1 MADYQTW
8 DAGGETIAIRKD
20 LRVPMRDGVELAADA
35 YHGVEDKPRPALVA
49 LSPYG
54 KELQAMALTMPPQR
68 RPSPMW
74 DGCIE
79 AGDIA
84 RVVKEDYV
92 HVIGDLRGS
101 GDSGG
106 EHIGNYNAGGV
117 PLGQDAYDFIEWV
130 AAQPWCDGN
139 VGMIGISYFGSMQ
152 VLAAAERPPSLK
164 AIFVSGG
171 HYDFYETTYH
181 GGIMWFMPRAAREG
195 RGGDSGWAFTDRIKS
210 RMLETYSPEE
220 IKERVAERPP
230 SLKAIFVSGGHYDFY
245 ETTYHGGIMWFM
257 PRAAREGRGGDSGW
271 AFTDRIKSRMLETY
285 SPEEIKERVAK
296 RLQDPDVAAWPNL
309 VHVLNYPKNHE
320 AWFDIV
326 INELDGEWYEERN
339 PINLAENIDIPVY
352 LQIDQGR
359 GWTLDGHIE
368 LFNALKG
375 PKKLD
380 IGPYPPMQSRPWVE
394 EHDKMFRWYEYWL
407 KGVDN
412 GIMDEPA
419 VSVFVEGSREHV
431 TGDQWPPKD
440 AEYTSLYLRPRG
452 KLSYEAEPMG
462 AEYAAPDGFYQA
474 PLTVTDK
481 VEMLSWSTAP
491 FEEPTEMIG
500 TGAAHL
506 FAEIDQDD
514 TNFILRL
521 WDEAPGGNRQLIT
534 TGYLKASHRELDD
547 RTTEGNPYHPHTR
560 AVPVEPGKIEEYV
573 LRLYP
578 CAATFKPG
586 HRLTVELSNNEPL
599 ADAHNA
605 LLPPDAF
612 HLPVGRPVTH
622 KVYRDAT
629 HPSRL
634 VLPFTTRKAAEKM
647 RAT

>member
-1 MADYQTW
+1 MADIRRL
-8 DAGGETIAIRKD
+8 DAGGQTIAVRKD
-20 LRVPMRDGVELAADA
+20 LRVPMRDGVTLAADV
-35 YHGVEDKPRPALVA
+35 YSGVEEKPRPALVA

-54 KELQAMALTMPPQR
+54 KELQALALTMPPQR

-84 RVVKEDYV
+84 RVVAEDYV

-101 GDSGG
+101 GASDG

-130 AAQPWCDGN
+130 AEQPWCDGN

-152 VLAAAERPPSLK
+152 VIAAAERPPSLK

-181 GGIMWFMPRAAREG
+181 GGVMWFMPRAAREG

-210 RMLETYSPEE
+210 RMLETYSAEE
-220 IKERVAERPP
+220 ISKRVAE
-230 SLKAIFVSGGHYDFY
+230 
-245 ETTYHGGIMWFM
+245 
-257 PRAAREGRGGDSGW
+257 
-271 AFTDRIKSRMLETY
+271 
-285 SPEEIKERVAK
+285 
-296 RLQDPDVAAWPNL
+296 RLQDPDIAAWPNL
-309 VHVLNYPKNHE
+309 VHLLHYPTNHE

-326 INELDGEWYEERN
+326 LNDLDGDWYEERN
-339 PINLAENIDIPVY
+339 PVNLARNIEIPVY

-368 LFNALKG
+368 LFDVLTG

-380 IGPYPPMQSRPWVE
+380 IGSYPPMQSRPWVE
-394 EHDKMFRWYEYWL
+394 EHDQMFRWYEYWL

-412 GIMDEPA
+412 GIMDEPG
-419 VSVFVEGSREHV
+419 VRVFVEGSREVV
-431 TGDQWPPKD
+431 TAEQWPPKD
-440 AEYTSLYLRPRG
+440 VEYRSLYLRPRRR
-452 KLSYEAEPMG
+452 LTPEPELMG
-462 AEYAAPDGFYQA
+462 PEHAAPDGFYQA

-481 VEMLSWSTAP
+481 VEILSWSTPP
-491 FEEPTEMIG
+491 FEEATELIG

-506 FAEIDQDD
+506 FAEIDQPD

-521 WDEAPGGNRQLIT
+521 WDAAPNGSRQLLT
-534 TGYLKASHRELDD
+534 TGFLKASHRELDE

-560 AVPVEPGKIEEYV
+560 AVPVEPGAIEEYV

-578 CAATFKPG
+578 FASTFRPG
-586 HRLTVELSNNEPL
+586 HRLVVELSNDEPL
-599 ADAHNA
+599 ADEHNA

-622 KVYRDAT
+622 KIYRDAL
-629 HPSRL
+629 HQSRL
-634 VLPFTTRKAAEKM
+634 VLPFTTRTE
-647 RAT
+647 

>member
-1 MADYQTW
+1 MADQTHELP
-8 DAGGETIAIRKD
+8 GGGIAVRKD
-20 LRVPMRDGVELAADA
+20 LRIPMRDGVELAADA
-35 YHGVEDKPRPALVA
+35 YAGVDHAPRPALVA

-54 KELQAMALTMPPQR
+54 KELQALALTMPPQR
-68 RPSPMW
+68 RPSPLW

-84 RVVKEDYV
+84 RVVAEGYV

-101 GDSGG
+101 GASEG

-117 PLGQDAYDFIEWV
+117 PLGQDAYDVIEWV

-152 VLAAAERPPSLK
+152 ILAAAERPPHLK

-195 RGGDSGWAFTDRIKS
+195 RGGDSGWAFTDRIRS
-210 RMLETYSPEE
+210 RMLTTCSPEE
-220 IKERVAERPP
+220 IEKRVAE
-230 SLKAIFVSGGHYDFY
+230 
-245 ETTYHGGIMWFM
+245 
-257 PRAAREGRGGDSGW
+257 
-271 AFTDRIKSRMLETY
+271 
-285 SPEEIKERVAK
+285 

-309 VHVLNYPKNHE
+309 VHLLHYPTHHE

-326 INELDGEWYEERN
+326 MNELDGGWYEERN
-339 PINLAENIDIPVY
+339 PVNLAENIDIPVY
-352 LQIDQGR
+352 LQINQGR
-359 GWTLDGHIE
+359 GWTVDGHIE
-368 LFNALKG
+368 LFDVLTG
-375 PKKLD
+375 PKKLM

-394 EHDKMFRWYEYWL
+394 EHDEMFRWYEYWL

-412 GIMDEPA
+412 GVMDSPA
-419 VSVFVEGSREHV
+419 VGVFVEGSREVV
-431 TGDQWPPKD
+431 TAEHWPPRD
-440 AEYTSLYLRPRG
+440 IEYRSLYLRSRRAISPSPEPRG
-452 KLSYEAEPMG
+452 PEQ
-462 AEYAAPDGFYQA
+462 AAPDGFYQA
-474 PLTVTDK
+474 PLTVTDQ
-481 VEMLSWSTAP
+481 VQILDWATEPFATA
-491 FEEPTEMIG
+491 TELIG

-506 FAEIDQDD
+506 FAEIDQPD

-521 WDEAPGGNRQLIT
+521 WDASPGGDRQLVT
-534 TGYLKASHRELDD
+534 TGYLKASHAELDE

-560 AVPVEPGKIEEYV
+560 AVPVEPGTVREYV
-573 LRLYP
+573 VRLYP
-578 CAATFKPG
+578 FASMFRPG
-586 HRLTVELSNNEPL
+586 HRLVVELSNDEPL

-622 KVYRDAT
+622 KIYRDAR

-634 VLPFTTRKAAEKM
+634 VLPFTARAAGE
-647 RAT
+647 

>member
-1 MADYQTW
+1 MADFHTVR
-8 DAGGETIAIRKD
+8 AGAQQIAVRKD
-20 LRVPMRDGVELAADA
+20 LRVPMRDGVTLAADV
-35 YHGVEDKPRPALVA
+35 YSGVEDKPRPALVA

-54 KELQAMALTMPPQR
+54 KELQALALTMPPQR

-84 RVVKEDYV
+84 RVVAEDYV

-101 GDSGG
+101 GAAEG

-130 AAQPWCDGN
+130 AEQPWCDGN

-152 VLAAAERPPSLK
+152 VFAAAERPPHLK

-171 HYDFYETTYH
+171 HFDFYETTYH

-195 RGGDSGWAFTDRIKS
+195 RGGDSGWAFTDRITS

-220 IKERVAERPP
+220 IEKRVAE
-230 SLKAIFVSGGHYDFY
+230 
-245 ETTYHGGIMWFM
+245 
-257 PRAAREGRGGDSGW
+257 
-271 AFTDRIKSRMLETY
+271 
-285 SPEEIKERVAK
+285 

-309 VHVLNYPKNHE
+309 VHVLNYPKHHE

-326 INELDGEWYEERN
+326 LNEVDGDWYEERN
-339 PINLAENIDIPVY
+339 PVNLARNIDIPVY
-352 LQIDQGR
+352 LQINQGR
-359 GWTLDGHIE
+359 GWTVDGHIE
-368 LFNALKG
+368 LFHALKG
-375 PKKLD
+375 PKKLV

-394 EHDKMFRWYEYWL
+394 EHDEMFRWYEYWL

-412 GIMDEPA
+412 GVMDTPA
-419 VSVFVEGSREHV
+419 VSVFVEGSREVV
-431 TGDQWPPKD
+431 TAQQWPPKD
-440 AEYTSLYLRPRG
+440 VEYRSLYLRPRR
-452 KLSYEAEPMG
+452 KLSPSPELMG
-462 AEYAAPDGFYQA
+462 PEHAAPDGFYQA
-474 PLTVTDK
+474 PLTVTDT
-481 VEMLSWSTAP
+481 VEILSWSTEP
-491 FEEPTEMIG
+491 FTEPTELIG

-506 FAEIDQDD
+506 FAEIDQPD

-521 WDEAPGGNRQLIT
+521 WDAAPNGSRQLIT
-534 TGYLKASHRELDD
+534 TGYLKASHRELDEE

-560 AVPVEPGKIEEYV
+560 AVPVEPGAIEEYV

-578 CAATFKPG
+578 FAATFQPG
-586 HRLTVELSNNEPL
+586 HRLVVELSNDEPL
-599 ADAHNA
+599 ADEHNS

-622 KVYRDAT
+622 KIYRDAL

-634 VLPFTTRKAAEKM
+634 VLPFTTRAAEV
-647 RAT
+647 R

>member
-1 MADYQTW
+1 MTEIRTW
-8 DAGGETIAIRKD
+8 ESGAQRIRIRKD

-54 KELQAMALTMPPQR
+54 KELQALALTMPPQR

-84 RVVKEDYV
+84 RVVAEDYV

-101 GDSGG
+101 GASGG

-152 VLAAAERPPSLK
+152 VYAAAERPPHLK

-195 RGGDSGWAFTDRIKS
+195 RGGDSGWAFTDRITS
-210 RMLETYSPEE
+210 RMLETYSEEE
-220 IKERVAERPP
+220 IKERVAR
-230 SLKAIFVSGGHYDFY
+230 
-245 ETTYHGGIMWFM
+245 
-257 PRAAREGRGGDSGW
+257 
-271 AFTDRIKSRMLETY
+271 
-285 SPEEIKERVAK
+285 
-296 RLQDPDVAAWPNL
+296 RLADPDIAAWPNL
-309 VHVLNYPKNHE
+309 VHLLHYPKHHE

-326 INELDGEWYEERN
+326 MNELDGEWYEERN
-339 PINLAENIDIPVY
+339 PINLAKNIDIPVY

-359 GWTLDGHIE
+359 GWTLDGTIE
-368 LFNALKG
+368 LFNELQG
-375 PKKLD
+375 PKRLD
-380 IGPYPPMQSRPWVE
+380 IGSYPPMQSRPWVE

-407 KGVDN
+407 KGIDN
-412 GIMDEPA
+412 GVMDEPA
-419 VSVFVEGSREHV
+419 VNVFVEGSREVV
-431 TGDQWPPKD
+431 TAAQWPPKD
-440 AEYTSLYLRPRG
+440 VEYLPLYLRPRR
-452 KLSYEAEPMG
+452 KLSPQPELMG
-462 AEYAAPDGFYQA
+462 TEHAAPDGFYQA

-481 VEMLSWSTAP
+481 VEILSWSTEP
-491 FEEPTEMIG
+491 FAEPTELIG

-506 FAEIDQDD
+506 FAAIDQDD

-521 WDEAPGGNRQLIT
+521 WDVAPGGSRQLIT
-534 TGYLKASHRELDD
+534 TGYLKASHRELDE

-560 AVPVEPGKIEEYV
+560 SVPVEPGAIEEYV

-578 CAATFKPG
+578 FAATFRAG

-599 ADAHNA
+599 VDEHNS

-622 KVYRDAT
+622 KIYRDAA

-634 VLPFTTRKAAEKM
+634 VLPFTTRPAAEQEK
-647 RAT
+647 